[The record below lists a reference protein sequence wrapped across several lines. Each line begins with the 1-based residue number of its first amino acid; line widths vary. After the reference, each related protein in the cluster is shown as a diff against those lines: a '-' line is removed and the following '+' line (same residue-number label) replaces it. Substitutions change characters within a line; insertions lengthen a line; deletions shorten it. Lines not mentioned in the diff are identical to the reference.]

1 MIAHQQDAASSP
13 NERLRQLD
21 FIRGIAI
28 IAVMGIH
35 FFTVD
40 TGSTLVWLVEYPLK
54 HFGREGVTLF
64 FTLSGFLVGG
74 LLLREYVGTGTIDA
88 RRFIVRRMFKIWP
101 AYYALVLFH
110 AVAGRH
116 PRDTFLVQNTF
127 HLQNYLGSSIAQTW
141 SLAVEEHFY
150 LLLPL
155 ALLGVA
161 RWRPSPQMLLVY
173 LAALCMLV
181 LAGRVAAVAAGDLD
195 GAYVYTHYRVDSL
208 LYGVMLAVVYCLMPA
223 TYRALAARRALLLA
237 AVAALLAW
245 LLCVQRTVALQEGI
259 GFTVQSIGFCALIV
273 LVLEH
278 SGRLRD
284 TLAYR
289 AVAWV
294 GVYSYG
300 IYLWHTVAREPG
312 RVAIRTML
320 EWGWPPLLVW
330 ALATVLQFAIA
341 LVAGYVT
348 TRLVELPF
356 LRLREAVMPVRR
368 APLPAAGMAK
378 DLEDRRGI
386 RPTPGQQGV
395 VD

>member
-1 MIAHQQDAASSP
+1 MTPSHQHKASP
-13 NERLRQLD
+13 PGERLLQLD
-21 FIRGIAI
+21 FLRGIAI

-74 LLLREYVGTGTIDA
+74 LLLREYAGTGTIDA

-101 AYYALVLFH
+101 AYYALILFH
-110 AVAGRH
+110 VVVGRH

-161 RWRPSPQMLLVY
+161 RARPSPQTLLVL
-173 LAALCMLV
+173 LAALCALV
-181 LAGRVAAVAAGDLD
+181 LAGRLAAVAAGDLE

-208 LYGVMLAVVYCLMPA
+208 LYGVMLAVVYWLMPA
-223 TYRALAARRALLLA
+223 TYRALAARRAWLVA
-237 AVAALLAW
+237 AVALLLAW
-245 LLCVQRTVALQEGI
+245 LLCLQRTVALQEGI

-289 AVAWV
+289 SVAWI

-312 RVAIRTML
+312 RIFIRTAL
-320 EWGWPPLLVW
+320 DWGWPPLLIW
-330 ALATVLQFAIA
+330 ALATALQFAIA
-341 LVAGYVT
+341 IVAGYVT
-348 TRLVELPF
+348 TRLVEFPF
-356 LRLREAVMPVRR
+356 LRLRETVMPARR
-368 APLPAAGMAK
+368 STSPTEGTATDRK
-378 DLEDRRGI
+378 DPRRIGPSP
-386 RPTPGQQGV
+386 RQQGV

>member
-1 MIAHQQDAASSP
+1 MTPSHQDKASP
-13 NERLRQLD
+13 PGERLLQLD
-21 FIRGIAI
+21 FLRGIAI

-74 LLLREYVGTGTIDA
+74 LLLREYAGTGTIDA

-101 AYYALVLFH
+101 AYYALILFH
-110 AVAGRH
+110 VVIGRH

-161 RWRPSPQMLLVY
+161 RARPSPQTLLVL
-173 LAALCMLV
+173 LAALCTLV
-181 LAGRVAAVAAGDLD
+181 LAGRLAAVAAGDLE

-208 LYGVMLAVVYCLMPA
+208 LYGVMLAVVYWLMPA
-223 TYRALAARRALLLA
+223 TYRALAARRTWL
-237 AVAALLAW
+237 VAGVTLLLAW
-245 LLCVQRTVALQEGI
+245 LLCLQRTVALQEGI

-278 SGRLRD
+278 SGRLRE

-289 AVAWV
+289 SVAWI

-312 RVAIRTML
+312 RIVIRTAL
-320 EWGWPPLLVW
+320 EWGWPPLLIW

-341 LVAGYVT
+341 IVAGYVT
-348 TRLVELPF
+348 TRLVEFPF
-356 LRLREAVMPVRR
+356 LRLRETV
-368 APLPAAGMAK
+368 LPARRSAWPAEGMAT
-378 DLEDRRGI
+378 DRTDPRRIGPSP
-386 RPTPGQQGV
+386 RQQGV

>member
-1 MIAHQQDAASSP
+1 MTPSHQDKASP
-13 NERLRQLD
+13 PGERLLQLD
-21 FIRGIAI
+21 FLRGIAI

-74 LLLREYVGTGTIDA
+74 LLLREYAGTGTIDA

-101 AYYALVLFH
+101 AYYALILFH
-110 AVAGRH
+110 VVIGRH

-161 RWRPSPQMLLVY
+161 RARPSPQTLLVL
-173 LAALCMLV
+173 LAALCTLV
-181 LAGRVAAVAAGDLD
+181 LAGRLAAVAAGDLE

-208 LYGVMLAVVYCLMPA
+208 LYGVMLAVVYWLMPA
-223 TYRALAARRALLLA
+223 TYRALAARRTWLVAGVAL
-237 AVAALLAW
+237 LLAW
-245 LLCVQRTVALQEGI
+245 LLCLQRTVALQEGI

-278 SGRLRD
+278 SGRLRE

-289 AVAWV
+289 SVAWI

-312 RVAIRTML
+312 RIVIRTAL
-320 EWGWPPLLVW
+320 EWGWPPLLIW

-341 LVAGYVT
+341 IVAGYVT
-348 TRLVELPF
+348 TRLVEFPF
-356 LRLREAVMPVRR
+356 LRLRETVMPARR
-368 APLPAAGMAK
+368 SALPAEGMAT
-378 DLEDRRGI
+378 DRNDPRRIGPSP
-386 RPTPGQQGV
+386 RQQGV